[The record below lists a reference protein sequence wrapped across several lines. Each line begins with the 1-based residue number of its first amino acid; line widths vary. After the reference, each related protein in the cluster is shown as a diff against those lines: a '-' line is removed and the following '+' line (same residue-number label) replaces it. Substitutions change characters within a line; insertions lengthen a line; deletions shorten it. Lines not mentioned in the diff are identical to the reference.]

1 MIILKLEMNMYDG
14 KHINFSI
21 NDFILELYKIWMLFV
36 RLFLSVQYNYQVQYH
51 TGYLTVSV
59 LVPQCQTTVA
69 FKYSI
74 KHVKY
79 S

>member
-36 RLFLSVQYNYQVQYH
+36 WLFLLVQ
-51 TGYLTVSV
+51 
-59 LVPQCQTTVA
+59 
-69 FKYSI
+69 
-74 KHVKY
+74 
-79 S
+79 